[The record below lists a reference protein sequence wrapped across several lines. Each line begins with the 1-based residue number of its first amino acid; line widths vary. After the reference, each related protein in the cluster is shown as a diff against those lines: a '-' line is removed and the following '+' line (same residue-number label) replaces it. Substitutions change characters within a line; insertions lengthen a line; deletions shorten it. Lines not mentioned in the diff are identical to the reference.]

1 MSGVGRDSHN
11 RSTPQGIHSLLF
23 RGRPRHRFVGAL
35 LGPASLQGGTTTGQ
49 TRVGQCAS
57 SRSARW
63 RSPLVGSEPRYSARW
78 RSSLAG
84 SESKRGARWRSS
96 LVVSG
101 QQSPR
106 QRKPPASNP
115 AVRRSA
121 ALPSAPSQL
130 LLTPHASTRRSAE
143 PSTERS
149 ATERLFR
156 LDGRVALV
164 TGSTRGMP

>member
-1 MSGVGRDSHN
+1 MSGVGRHSHN
-11 RSTPQGIHSLLF
+11 RSKPQGIHSLLF
-23 RGRPRHRFVGAL
+23 RGRPRHRFVAL
-35 LGPASLQGGTTTGQ
+35 CWVRQGGTTTGQ